1 MIAKGWSTLVKDGLY
16 MRRFLRFVF
25 KLNVLSP
32 VLIVLIAGAASLSAH
47 HGTAA
52 SYDQKKTVTLKG
64 TVTEFLWRNPHC
76 ALFLDVKQPGGES
89 LAYSVEMFS
98 PSLMVKQGYTRT
110 VLKKGD
116 AVEIDVHPALA
127 GTPSGECLGCRLLV
141 NGKNPAEGRA
151 KGGGKGN

>member
-1 MIAKGWSTLVKDGLY
+1 
-16 MRRFLRFVF
+16 MRTFLR
-25 KLNVLSP
+25 LLYGTAVL
-32 VLIVLIAGAASLSAH
+32 AAAAVSLPAH

-76 ALFLDVKQPGGES
+76 ALFLDARQPNGETV
-89 LAYSVEMFS
+89 AYSVEMFS
-98 PSLMVKQGYTRT
+98 PSLMVKQGYTRA

-116 AVEIDVHPALA
+116 SIEIDVHPSLA
-127 GTPSGECLGCRLLV
+127 GTPSGECLGCRLIV

-151 KGGGKGN
+151 KGAGKEN